1 MIHATYCVSP
11 PPLICFFCA
20 FFLVPYPKVIMKVIA
35 RNKKAF
41 FDYEIFE
48 KIEAGIVLTG
58 NEVKSLRAGKVS
70 LVGSFA
76 TMHDGE
82 LNLINCNITPYAS
95 AFGGPSKNEAT
106 RTRKLLLHRR
116 EINRL
121 VGEISKKGVTIV
133 PLSIYLNDRQKIKV
147 ELGVG
152 KHKKAI
158 NKKQAIK
165 ERDLDRQA
173 RREIKKVYDY

>member
-1 MIHATYCVSP
+1 
-11 PPLICFFCA
+11 
-20 FFLVPYPKVIMKVIA
+20 MKIIA

-58 NEVKSLRAGKVS
+58 DEVKSLRAGKVS
-70 LVGSFA
+70 LIGAFA
-76 TMHDGE
+76 TIHEGE
-82 LNLINCNITPYAS
+82 INLINCNITLYEK
-95 AFGGPSKNEAT
+95 AFGGGHGKDKAT

-121 VGEISKKGVTIV
+121 IGDISKKGITVI
-133 PLSIYLNDRQKIKV
+133 PLSMYFNDRNKVKV

-152 KHKKAI
+152 KHKKAVG
-158 NKKQAIK
+158 KKQTIK